1 MWTITPNQ
9 RIQQGVV
16 LQICSIH
23 FNRRARSLFEVVQ
36 DELIERH

>member
-1 MWTITPNQ
+1 MWRITPNQ

-23 FNRRARSLFEVVQ
+23 FNCRARSLFEVVQ
-36 DELIERH
+36 DELIEHH